1 MSETEMEHV
10 ELRGARV
17 PKVGLGTWRMEGEEC
32 YDAVSTALE
41 LGYRHVD
48 TAQMYGNEAEV
59 GRAIADA
66 DVDRRDLFVTTKV
79 KPGNADYDGLVESAK
94 ASLDRLD
101 TPYVDLLLL
110 HWPNPLVS
118 IEETMDAMKELVDGG
133 EAYHVGVSNFPLPM
147 LKRAREA
154 ADVPIL
160 TNQVQ
165 FHPHRP
171 KRKLLRYCQDEDL
184 LLTAYSPLAQ
194 GELVEDET
202 LRRIGDRYDKTPA
215 QVALRWATQ
224 HRNVVVIPKSTSRE
238 HLAANLDV
246 FDFTLTR
253 TEVDEVTRPSLLKTG
268 ASMVKGML
276 RER

>member
-1 MSETEMEHV
+1 MSDEMEYCEV
-10 ELRGARV
+10 RGVRV

-48 TAQMYGNEAEV
+48 TAQMYDNEAEV
-59 GRAIADA
+59 GRALADA
-66 DVDRRDLFVTTKV
+66 DVDRRDVFLTTKV
-79 KPGNADYDGLVESAK
+79 NPRNADRAGVVESTK

-110 HWPNPLVS
+110 HWPNPLVR
-118 IEETMDAMKELVDGG
+118 IEETMDAMKRLVDEGRVH
-133 EAYHVGVSNFPLPM
+133 HVGVSNFPVPM
-147 LKRAREA
+147 LKKAREVS
-154 ADVPIL
+154 DVPIL

-171 KRKLLRYCQDEDL
+171 QRKLLRYCQAEDL
-184 LLTAYSPLAQ
+184 VLTGYSPLAQ
-194 GELVEDET
+194 GDVVDDGT
-202 LRRIGDRYDKTPA
+202 LREIGERYDKTPA

-224 HRNVVVIPKSTSRE
+224 HRNVAVVPKSTSRE
-238 HLAANLDV
+238 HLADNLAV
-246 FDFTLTR
+246 FDFKLTR
-253 TEVDEVTRPSLLKTG
+253 EEIDEVTRPSLLKTG

-276 RER
+276 R